1 MQQLSGLDTVFLNL
15 ETNAVPMH
23 VGGVALLDPSSA
35 PHGFSFAGL
44 KKHIESRLHLLPM
57 FRRRLLPS
65 PLHLDQPYW
74 VEDPDFDLENHVRH
88 RALPS
93 PGTPQQLSDFVCDV
107 VSTRLDRSMPLWRI
121 YYVEGLEGG
130 RVAVITKIHHAC
142 IDGVSGAEMLS
153 TLMDLSPEGRE
164 IAPPSLPWTPD
175 TLPSPAELL
184 KTSLRNFSQRPAE
197 AWKLLKESAGIAATI
212 GKMELAKR
220 WAVFRDPPGPPEE
233 PEYDRDQAMKSGS
246 APRMLFNTT
255 INARRSYAFRS
266 LPLADVKFVKNA
278 FGSSVNDVVLCIS
291 AQALR
296 DYLNAKNALP
306 GKSLIAAIPVSVRSE
321 DEKGAGGNKVTMAR
335 TPLGTHIADPV
346 ERLRAISGRMG
357 KVKQGLK
364 AVPAR
369 LIMDWANVPAPALMA
384 QAARLSENFSIL
396 DYVHPPYNVVISNVP
411 GPAKPLYFAGARV
424 LANYPVSIP
433 YHGLAFNI
441 TVMSYQNNLDIGLT
455 GHRGTVPD
463 PETIMRGMAQALA
476 DLKARAENL
485 LQKSA

>member
-1 MQQLSGLDTVFLNL
+1 
-15 ETNAVPMH
+15 
-23 VGGVALLDPSSA
+23 
-35 PHGFSFAGL
+35 
-44 KKHIESRLHLLPM
+44 
-57 FRRRLLPS
+57 
-65 PLHLDQPYW
+65 
-74 VEDPDFDLENHVRH
+74 
-88 RALPS
+88 
-93 PGTPQQLSDFVCDV
+93 
-107 VSTRLDRSMPLWRI
+107 
-121 YYVEGLEGG
+121 
-130 RVAVITKIHHAC
+130 
-142 IDGVSGAEMLS
+142 MLS
-153 TLMDLSPEGRE
+153 TLLDVTPEGRE
-164 IAPPSLPWTPD
+164 IAPPEQPWTPD
-175 TLPSPAELL
+175 TLPSPTELL
-184 KTSLRNFSQRPAE
+184 KTSLRNFSQSPGE
-197 AWKLLKESAGIAATI
+197 AWKLLRESAGIAATI
-212 GKMELAKR
+212 GKMELAKS
-220 WAVFRDPPGPPEE
+220 WAIFRDPPGPPEE
-233 PEYDRDQAMKSGS
+233 PEYDRDSLMKSGS

-266 LPLADVKFVKNA
+266 LPLTDVKFVKNA

-306 GKSLIAAIPVSVRSE
+306 GKSLIAAIPVSVRTE
-321 DEKGAGGNKVTMAR
+321 EEKGAGGNKVTMAR
-335 TPLGTHIADPV
+335 APLGTHIADPV

-357 KVKQGLK
+357 KVKQGMK

-411 GPAKPLYFAGARV
+411 GPPKPLYFAGARV

-463 PETIMRGMAQALA
+463 PEKIMDGMAQALA

-485 LQKSA
+485 LQKTA